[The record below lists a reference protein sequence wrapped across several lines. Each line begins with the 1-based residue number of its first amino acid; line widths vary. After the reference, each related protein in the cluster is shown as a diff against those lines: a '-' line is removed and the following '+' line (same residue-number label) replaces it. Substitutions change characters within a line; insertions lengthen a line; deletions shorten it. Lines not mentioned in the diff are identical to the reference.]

1 MENKTLQHWI
11 GIFGNS
17 LDMRRGKKE
26 CTWNLVNYISKL
38 SNISTFL
45 QYPPSFGL
53 VSSPS
58 AFMAEL
64 KWIQWAVE
72 GDKREGRSS
81 EYFSSNHETEINPPL
96 AFMMR
101 PKYVKNRWRPV
112 LVHLKA
118 FNGISESIL
127 RSEEVYYYS
136 LGPETIYFCI
146 LPKLHWD
153 GDFQPSTWKCGQHFL
168 ITASNI

>member
-1 MENKTLQHWI
+1 MENKTLQHCI

-17 LDMRRGKKE
+17 LHMRRGKKE

-96 AFMMR
+96 SFMMR
-101 PKYVKNRWRPV
+101 PKYVKTTRWR
-112 LVHLKA
+112 LFYNSFDLQISWCWYIIELMGDIFFRFLLLKRVSTCQSA
-118 FNGISESIL
+118 L
-127 RSEEVYYYS
+127 
-136 LGPETIYFCI
+136 
-146 LPKLHWD
+146 
-153 GDFQPSTWKCGQHFL
+153 FQDK
-168 ITASNI
+168 ASS

>member
-1 MENKTLQHWI
+1 MTRSVQYKGNKITPELHIGLPPTSLKLSPDSFPKWI

-64 KWIQWAVE
+64 KCIQWAVE

-101 PKYVKNRWRPV
+101 PKYVKTTRWR
-112 LVHLKA
+112 LSSNCFDLQISWCWYIIELK
-118 FNGISESIL
+118 
-127 RSEEVYYYS
+127 
-136 LGPETIYFCI
+136 
-146 LPKLHWD
+146 
-153 GDFQPSTWKCGQHFL
+153 GDIFFL
-168 ITASNI
+168 DYCC

>member
-1 MENKTLQHWI
+1 MTRSVQCKGNKITPELHIGLPPTSLKLAPDSFPTWRTKRCNIGLGYLATLWTW
-11 GIFGNS
+11 GN
-17 LDMRRGKKE
+17 
-26 CTWNLVNYISKL
+26 
-38 SNISTFL
+38 FL

-81 EYFSSNHETEINPPL
+81 EYFSSNHETEINSPL

-101 PKYVKNRWRPV
+101 PKYVKTSRWR
-112 LVHLKA
+112 LSCNSSDLQ
-118 FNGISESIL
+118 ISWCWYIIEL
-127 RSEEVYYYS
+127 M
-136 LGPETIYFCI
+136 
-146 LPKLHWD
+146 
-153 GDFQPSTWKCGQHFL
+153 GDIFL
-168 ITASNI
+168 DYCC